1 MRVNEFEEKRMENIL
16 LISGMGGAYSI
27 RSRDLDHTVFD
38 RERGT
43 EIIETYYT
51 IKDKVFIPQ
60 NAYYG
65 KGKKIPLLRRNISE
79 YPPLVTR
86 TLEHILTSHAI
97 SYTSIPCDTMWRN
110 DKMPCEM
117 DIVLLSTTFMW
128 SENMIHM
135 AIEWVKQNVQ
145 YRYLVLGGQY
155 GSLKHKTILDVY
167 PEVDYMILGDGE
179 TAMPVLI
186 RYLQGDS
193 KMQLEDIPNLAF
205 MEEGK
210 IHYTKSLY
218 ENLEELPKIT
228 YEGHFDRLS
237 YESVRG
243 CAYNCAFC
251 AWNAAAKK
259 FRYKSA
265 KKMIKDIKEYVEE
278 NGISRIEINDSTLL
292 FPHDRTEEL
301 VEGLTRLGVHWK
313 AHSRSDIPL
322 NKALIKKLDNSKCD
336 ILQVGFES
344 MSNRILENMTKRNTA
359 EQNRRFNEAFRDSK
373 IDIVAS
379 FMIGFP
385 DETEEEFQDTANYI
399 IYEHYGHFYL
409 FVFEMED
416 KSMPLW
422 KKREQYGL
430 ELFQDAADCLHG
442 GANWRHNGMNSLRAN
457 EIREDFIRNSRLN
470 ASYAILKSW
479 QSPYEWPFVPEL
491 SKLENLEIEKLID
504 QLVFVPVDYPEEIIR
519 QKVLEIVET
528 LEQKGVYFI

>member
-1 MRVNEFEEKRMENIL
+1 
-16 LISGMGGAYSI
+16 
-27 RSRDLDHTVFD
+27 
-38 RERGT
+38 
-43 EIIETYYT
+43 
-51 IKDKVFIPQ
+51 
-60 NAYYG
+60 
-65 KGKKIPLLRRNISE
+65 
-79 YPPLVTR
+79 
-86 TLEHILTSHAI
+86 
-97 SYTSIPCDTMWRN
+97 
-110 DKMPCEM
+110 
-117 DIVLLSTTFMW
+117 
-128 SENMIHM
+128 
-135 AIEWVKQNVQ
+135 
-145 YRYLVLGGQY
+145 
-155 GSLKHKTILDVY
+155 
-167 PEVDYMILGDGE
+167 
-179 TAMPVLI
+179 
-186 RYLQGDS
+186 
-193 KMQLEDIPNLAF
+193 
-205 MEEGK
+205 
-210 IHYTKSLY
+210 
-218 ENLEELPKIT
+218 
-228 YEGHFDRLS
+228 
-237 YESVRG
+237 
-243 CAYNCAFC
+243 
-251 AWNAAAKK
+251 
-259 FRYKSA
+259 
-265 KKMIKDIKEYVEE
+265 MIKDIKEYVEE